1 MTDTPKEDIAKANTP
16 KVIGVTG
23 LRHANKTL
31 YDDEIVAE
39 LKFPRSITTFS
50 KMKTDPIIAGSFLLI
65 QQFVRSVK
73 PKIEA
78 KGKLAATDSAK
89 KKAEIVSDALFKDM
103 TRSFDQVL
111 TEIITFVENGFS
123 FHEPTFKIKKG
134 NVVWK
139 DFPTRHASTIKGFK
153 WDRSGD
159 ITHVIQWAPNPNL
172 VSGTGSLSGT
182 DIEIPYDRL
191 LHFRTNSERNNPV
204 GKSILKN
211 AHRAWSYKSK
221 LEELEAIGVEREMN
235 GLPYMRIPAE
245 YFNADAEES
254 PELYATL
261 QEFIRIGTNAR
272 NNEQACIIM
281 PSDRDENNNP
291 LFEFELIASKGTRSL
306 DTSKIIER
314 YDYRIAQSMLADFL
328 LMGSGSTGS
337 FALSDNKVG
346 TFVRSLE
353 AYLEVV
359 SEQFNRRAIPE
370 LYRRN
375 GWSEEDLC
383 ELVFEPIGNETLEHL
398 GKFLDN
404 TKNFI
409 TPDKSLENAV
419 RKRANLPERDES
431 ELYIDTPTATH
442 QAASQRIGMQASA
455 DKTASS
461 TSSVEDTSTTVE
473 DINKQFNNLEDEEDA
488 S

>member
-1 MTDTPKEDIAKANTP
+1 MTNTPEGIAKANTP
-16 KVIGVTG
+16 NVIGVTG
-23 LRHANKTL
+23 LRHANKRL
-31 YDDEIVAE
+31 YDDELVAE
-39 LKFPRSITTFS
+39 LKFPRSINTFA

-65 QQFVRSVK
+65 QQFVRSVEARVE
-73 PKIEA
+73 PK
-78 KGKLAATDSAK
+78 GGLQATEEAK
-89 KKAEIVSDALFKDM
+89 KKAQIISDALFKDM

-111 TEIITFVENGFS
+111 TEILTFVENGFS
-123 FHEPTFKIKKG
+123 FHEPTFKIKNG
-134 NVVWK
+134 NIIWK
-139 DFPTRHASTIKGFK
+139 DIPTRHASTIKGFK

-159 ITHVIQWAPNPNL
+159 ITHVIQWAPSPNIL
-172 VSGTGSLSGT
+172 SGTSTLSGT
-182 DIEIPYDRL
+182 DIEIPYSRL

-204 GKSILKN
+204 GRSILKN
-211 AHRAWSYKSK
+211 AHRAWSFKTK

-235 GLPYMRIPAE
+235 GLPYMRIPSE
-245 YFNADAEES
+245 YFNADPEES
-254 PELYATL
+254 PELYQAL
-261 QEFIRIGTNAR
+261 EEFIRIGTNAR
-272 NNEQACIIM
+272 NNEQACVIM

-306 DTSKIIER
+306 DTSKIVER

-359 SEQFNRRAIPE
+359 AEQFNRRAIPD

-375 GWSEEDLC
+375 KWSEEDLC
-383 ELVFEPIGNETLEHL
+383 QLVFEPIGNETLADL
-398 GKFLDN
+398 GKFLSD

-409 TPDKSLENAV
+409 TPDKSLENSV

-431 ELYIDTPTATH
+431 NLYIETPTATH
-442 QAASQRIGMQASA
+442 QAESQRIGMSNKAKATKPLQ
-455 DKTASS
+455 
-461 TSSVEDTSTTVE
+461 EDSE
-473 DINKQFNNLEDEEDA
+473 SEDEE
-488 S
+488 